1 MVKSIKSQIEEQRLF
16 YSKPILIGEKIAV
29 KVLTVRNKHFGI
41 LDGVN
46 IPGKIMVSIEPKYV
60 FGDGAH
66 ITSRMCIEAVER
78 YIRPDDKV
86 LDIGCGTGILSVVSL
101 LLGADHVD
109 AVDIGENAV
118 KAAIEN
124 AELNGVADRFSCFQN
139 DLTENLSG
147 KYDLI
152 VANILADP
160 ILRLLENLRDFTH
173 DESVVILSGVNVFRE
188 AGITDAVVK
197 NFDIIEKETRENW
210 VCYVLRPKK

>member
-1 MVKSIKSQIEEQRLF
+1 MITNEMIKAQRELF
-16 YSKPILIGEKIAV
+16 SKPVLIGEKIAV

-41 LDGVN
+41 LDGVD
-46 IPGKIMVSIEPKYV
+46 IPGKVMISIEPKRV
-60 FGDGAH
+60 FGDGFHAS
-66 ITSRMCIEAVER
+66 TQMCVEAVER
-78 YIRPDDKV
+78 YIRPNGNV

-109 AVDIGENAV
+109 AVDISENAV

-124 AELNGVADRFSCFQN
+124 AELNGVGDRFSCFRN